1 MELHALKLKSVLE
14 AVKPPVLPTAPFFQ
28 KIGYLFFGE

>member
-1 MELHALKLKSVLE
+1 MRGVAKLKSALG
-14 AVKPPVLPTAPFFQ
+14 AVKTPILPTAPFFQ